1 MHDPVADTPTPAAHD
16 AYDTLVRRFARMG
29 HIANALGILGWD
41 KDTMMPSGA
50 ADSRAESIATLS
62 VLHHGIM
69 TTPDMADLLAAAP
82 EPGDAWQ
89 AANLQEMRRLHA
101 HAMAVPPD
109 LVEAASRAAS
119 RCEMAWRTARR
130 ASAFASLLPYMEA
143 VLARTR
149 EIAHAKAEALGLSP
163 YDALLDQYDPGT
175 RQADIDPVFRRLST
189 QLPGLIADAL
199 DHQRA
204 HPAPALPRGPFAT
217 AAQAALG
224 QEIMRTVG
232 FDMARGR
239 LDVSLHPFCGGAE
252 DDVRITTR
260 YEEGDFLN
268 ALMGVVHE
276 SGHALYEQGLPRAWH
291 SQPVGA
297 ARGMSLHESQS
308 LLMEMQ
314 VCRSAEFMTW
324 AAPVIATALGGDIQ
338 SPEWSADT
346 LHRQVTRVRPGFIRV
361 DADEVTYPAHI
372 LVRYEMETALI
383 NGQMTLRDLP
393 GAFNAR
399 LYDLLGLRV
408 TEDRL
413 GCLQDIHWPS
423 GSWGYFPTYTLGA
436 MIAAQ
441 LREAAQKACPTLM
454 EDIARGDFSTLL
466 TWLRTHVHHRASSAA
481 MRDIVRDAT
490 GAPPGPD
497 AYLRHLRHRYCGQ

>member
-1 MHDPVADTPTPAAHD
+1 MPDPAPNAPAHD
-16 AYDTLVRRFARMG
+16 AYATLARRFARMG

-41 KDTMMPSGA
+41 KDTTMPSGA
-50 ADSRAESIATLS
+50 AHSRAESIATLS

-69 TTPDMADLLAAAP
+69 TGPDMADLLAAAP
-82 EPGDAWQ
+82 EPADAWQ
-89 AANLQEMRRLHA
+89 AANLREMRRLHA

-119 RCEMAWRTARR
+119 RCEMAWRSARR
-130 ASAFASLLPYMEA
+130 DSDFASLLPSLTE
-143 VLARTR
+143 VLERTR
-149 EIAHAKAEALGLSP
+149 EVAQAKAAALGLSP

-175 RQADIDPVFRRLST
+175 RQTDIDPVFDRLAAE
-189 QLPGLIADAL
+189 LPGLISGAL
-199 DHQRA
+199 EQQRA
-204 HPAPALPRGPFAT
+204 HPAPTLPRGPFAT
-217 AAQAALG
+217 SAQAALG
-224 QEIMRTVG
+224 QTMMRTVG
-232 FDMARGR
+232 FDMTRGR

-268 ALMGVVHE
+268 ALMGVLHE
-276 SGHALYEQGLPRAWH
+276 SGHALYEQGLPRDWH

-314 VCRSAEFMTW
+314 VCRSAGFMAW
-324 AAPVIATALGGDIQ
+324 AAPVIADALGGDAQ
-338 SPEWSADT
+338 APEWSADT

-383 NGQMTLRDLP
+383 NGQMALRDLP
-393 GAFNAR
+393 AAFNDRIHA
-399 LYDLLGLRV
+399 LLGLHV
-408 TEDRL
+408 PEDRL

-441 LREAAQKACPTLM
+441 LREAAQKAHPALM
-454 EDIARGDFSTLL
+454 DDIARGDFSTLL
-466 TWLRTHVHHRASSAA
+466 SWLRTHVHHRASSVS

-497 AYLRHLRHRYCGQ
+497 AYLRHLRHRYCGE